1 MNSVE
6 DGLIPRILRH
16 EIGAWDDFLVRFA
29 PRLIQVLD
37 QFDPAPLPNS
47 QRGIQRLAG
56 FLHELTR
63 NNFELL
69 GRFDGSSGLDAWL
82 IGLAHR
88 YIRARVSQQSQGGYL
103 LEQDQL
109 RRLVR
114 ETPSILDDLP
124 PAQSQVLALKLID
137 GLSHLEIS
145 ARLKIPT
152 DRVPKLVHRGLD
164 ALSLKL
170 QQSPTKGIGE

>member
-1 MNSVE
+1 MNSTE

-16 EIGAWDDFLVRFA
+16 EIGAWDDFLVRFG

-37 QFDPAPLPNS
+37 QFDPSPPPHAP
-47 QRGIQRLAG
+47 RGIQRLAG
-56 FLHELTR
+56 FLYELTR
-63 NNFELL
+63 DDFELL

-88 YIRARVSQQSQGGYL
+88 YVRARVSQQSHGEHL

-114 ETPSILDDLP
+114 EKPSILDDLP
-124 PAQSQVLALKLID
+124 PAQSQVLALKLVD

-145 ARLKIPT
+145 TRLKIPA
-152 DRVPKLVHRGLD
+152 DRVPKLIHRGLD

-170 QQSPTKGIGE
+170 QKSAAKGTRE